1 MAAPIETVPSVAPRG
16 ALGSRRPPTPLRF
29 SETDRRHRRGT
40 ARWFVLAAAV
50 VVAVLM
56 LVPFVIM
63 VLNAF
68 KAPADY
74 SQNGPLSWPAEF
86 YTEGLR
92 SFWTRVNFPE
102 KLVNSVWISG
112 TVAVFGVTLSLLSA
126 YALGVGRVRGR
137 MWVVTLFLL
146 ANMLPQEVL
155 VYPLF
160 QMAQE
165 VGLSNNQWSVIIIF
179 TVIQAA
185 FGTYLLS
192 SVLGTFPRAL
202 LEAASLDGA
211 GRWRTLWGVVFPV
224 VRPTL
229 SVLLIFF
236 FIWTWNEFF
245 IPLVMLT
252 TNATQTIP
260 VALASLQGDRMMDAP
275 TTNAGALVSMVPAI
289 IFFLI
294 FQRTLTRGI
303 TAGAVK

>member
-1 MAAPIETVPSVAPRG
+1 MAAPIETLPTPVETG
-16 ALGSRRPPTPLRF
+16 RPPRPPRVKAT
-29 SETDRRHRRGT
+29 EVDRRHRRGR
-40 ARWFVLAAAV
+40 ARWFVLAGAAGVAV
-50 VVAVLM
+50 VM
-56 LVPFVIM
+56 LVPFLIM

-74 SQNGPLSWPAEF
+74 SQNGPLSIPTSL
-86 YTEGLR
+86 YTDGLVN
-92 SFWTRVNFPE
+92 FWERVNFPE
-102 KLVNSVWISG
+102 KLVNSIWISG
-112 TVAVFGVTLSLLSA
+112 AVAIFGVTLSLFSA

-137 MWVVTLFLL
+137 MWIVTLFLL

-192 SVLGTFPRAL
+192 SVLGTFPKAL

-229 SVLLIFF
+229 SVLVIFF

-275 TTNAGALVSMVPAI
+275 TTNAGALVSMIPAI
-289 IFFLI
+289 VFFLI